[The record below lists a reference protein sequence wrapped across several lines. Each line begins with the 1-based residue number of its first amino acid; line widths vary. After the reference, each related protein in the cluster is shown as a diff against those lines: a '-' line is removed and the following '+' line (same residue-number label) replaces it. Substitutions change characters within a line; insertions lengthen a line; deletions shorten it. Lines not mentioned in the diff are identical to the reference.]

1 MAELAANPVFTDPEW
16 HDLSR
21 DQTRE
26 RTISRLRAA
35 YKLLI
40 RDGADVARRNARL
53 EIHALH
59 DLGMCSSLPSSL
71 PPSLPPFFPSY
82 LPRSIGGFVLTPS
95 LPPSLPP
102 SP

>member
-1 MAELAANPVFTDPEW
+1 MADLAANPVFTDPEW
-16 HDLSR
+16 NDLSR

-40 RDGADVARRNARL
+40 MDGADVTRRNARL

-59 DLGMCSSLPSSL
+59 DLGW
-71 PPSLPPFFPSY
+71 
-82 LPRSIGGFVLTPS
+82 
-95 LPPSLPP
+95 
-102 SP
+102 